1 MTPTTPRESRNASS
15 SSPITTIFFGGP
27 SASGSSLDKS
37 TGIQNRRNNSPIGV
51 PEPLS
56 VRNLL
61 SSARSIACPPGFC
74 LLLWQSLAQAKRG
87 VNAAVELSERPG
99 VASIAV
105 VIPAHAG
112 MPGAHTGSPAFADDE
127 G

>member
-1 MTPTTPRESRNASS
+1 MTPTTPRLSRNASS
-15 SSPITTIFFGGP
+15 SSLITTIFFGGP
-27 SASGSSLDKS
+27 SASGSSLES
-37 TGIQNRRNNSPIGV
+37 NTGNQKRRSSSPIPV
-51 PEPLS
+51 PAPLS

-74 LLLWQSLAQAKRG
+74 LLLLASLAQAKRG
-87 VNAAVELSERPG
+87 VNAAVELERPG

-112 MPGAHTGSPAFADDE
+112 IPYYRFYH
-127 G
+127 